1 MLKFFLMKKIFLA
14 LVVLLTFTS
23 PVLAE
28 DFLAE
33 DFQEVEITHEADS
46 KKDDV
51 KRSISV
57 SGKSTIQASPD
68 MAVIRFAIINSNKD
82 PEKARLEN
90 SRVAGLILDAVRA
103 FGIPDKK
110 INLESL
116 EISEDFRYNPKT
128 NANDSLGFKAVRQL
142 RIVLEHPSGDSKELS
157 NKLADLVALVV
168 SKGSNQLQGVEFGLI
183 DSAPL
188 LEQALNMAV
197 ANAMQ
202 KAERMLEPLVGVKLG
217 KVITLSEQTHMRPPV
232 FARSHNLM
240 LAGAPMAES
249 ADHASFSAGNLEV
262 EANISAVFE
271 ID

>member
-1 MLKFFLMKKIFLA
+1 MKKIFLA

-33 DFQEVEITHEADS
+33 DFHEIEVSHQVEP
-46 KKDDV
+46 KKDDI

-57 SGKSTIQASPD
+57 SGKSVIQASPD
-68 MAVIRFAIINSNKD
+68 MAVIRFAILNTNKE

-90 SRVAGLILDAVRA
+90 TRVAGLILDAVRA
-103 FGIPDKK
+103 FGVPDKK

-116 EISEDFRYNPKT
+116 EIAEDFRYNPKT
-128 NANDSLGFKAVRQL
+128 NANDSLGFKAIRQL
-142 RIVLEHPSGDSKELS
+142 KIVLELPAADSKELS
-157 NKLADLVALVV
+157 NKLSDLVALVV
-168 SKGSNQLQGVEFGLI
+168 SKGSNQLQSVEFGLI

-217 KVITLSEQTHMRPPV
+217 KVITLSEQTQMRPPV

-240 LAGAPMAES
+240 LAGAPMADS

>member
-1 MLKFFLMKKIFLA
+1 MKKIFIA
-14 LVVLLTFTS
+14 LVVFLTFSS

-28 DFLAE
+28 DFLAD
-33 DFQEVEITHEADS
+33 DFEEVETTQEVDS
-46 KKDDV
+46 DGDDV

-57 SGKSTIQASPD
+57 SGKSIIHATPNMAIVRF
-68 MAVIRFAIINSNKD
+68 AVINTNKD

-90 SRVAGLILDAVRA
+90 TRVAGLILDAVRT

-116 EISEDFRYNPKT
+116 EIAEDFQYNPKT
-128 NANDSLGFKAVRQL
+128 NANDSLGFKAIRQL
-142 RIVLEHPSGDSKELS
+142 KIVLENPSGDSKQLS
-157 NKLADLVALVV
+157 NKLSDLVALVV
-168 SKGSNQLQGVEFGLI
+168 SKGSNQLQSVNFGLI

-188 LEQALNMAV
+188 VEQALNLAV

-217 KVITLSEQTHMRPPV
+217 KVVTLSEQTQMRPPV

-240 LAGAPMAES
+240 LTGAPMAES
-249 ADHASFSAGNLEV
+249 VDHASFSAGDLEV